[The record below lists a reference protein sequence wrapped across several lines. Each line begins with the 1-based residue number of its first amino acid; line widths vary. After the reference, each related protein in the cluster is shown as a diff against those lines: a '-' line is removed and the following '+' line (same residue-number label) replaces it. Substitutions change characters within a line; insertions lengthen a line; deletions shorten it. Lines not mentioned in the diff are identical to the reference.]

1 MENLK
6 IQPLQDFVMLEPV
19 KAEDV
24 TKGGIVLPESAR
36 KLPAEGIVVAKAAD
50 ACDEVALGDR
60 VIYKEYSGSE
70 IKLEGDTYRLVP
82 SGDLLAKYVEADE
95 IPD

>member
-1 MENLK
+1 
-6 IQPLQDFVMLEPV
+6 MLEPV
-19 KAEDV
+19 KVEDV

-70 IKLEGDTYRLVP
+70 IKLEGDTYRLVA